1 MYCTQIINV
10 KKTVVNICRIFNE
23 CTNLGLHSISQ
34 SISHRS
40 TVPVTKATTCCH
52 CEVGVREG
60 RHIAAIVW
68 RCMVRVA
75 GITVLPMQLVVPIT
89 TKCARV
95 RFSPTMVRY
104 NYTRYNLIYV
114 IKIYQSVTFT
124 RGRYPCFSRL
134 KLILTVLI

>member
-23 CTNLGLHSISQ
+23 YKFRPTYYRSINIKQ
-34 SISHRS
+34 RAQFQWRKLQRVV
-40 TVPVTKATTCCH
+40 TVKLKYI
-52 CEVGVREG
+52 REG

-114 IKIYQSVTFT
+114 ITIYQSVTFT
-124 RGRYPCFSRL
+124 RGRYPCFTRL
-134 KLILTVLI
+134 